1 MIRIYEPLITEK
13 TKEYALDAIN
23 SGWISSQ
30 GQYIDKASAK
40 LKEILKTDNLFLIS
54 NGTTATHCVSKA
66 INLKYPLI
74 DKLIVPNNVY
84 VAAWNSFLLDKT
96 YKSLVSVDCDLETWN
111 YDITKL
117 QNLLDITDFNTTA
130 LLVVHNLGNIIDVP
144 ALKQKY
150 PKLVVVEDN
159 CEGLF
164 GKYGE
169 DYSGTKSFSSSVSF
183 FGNKNITS
191 GEGGAVIVNDS
202 DTLDYLRSF
211 ISQGTTS
218 KRFVHDKIAHNY
230 RMTNVQAALLYGQLE
245 SLDEILDI
253 KKRMFDRYLDG
264 FSNCSKAHPQKIVES
279 TQHANWMF
287 GIRFESDKDYEA
299 VSKELM
305 DAGIETRPMFYCY
318 TEHRYLN
325 HLITSFDNNNNAIK
339 LNQKSIVL
347 PSHPLLTNEQ
357 IDYIIKTTKSILG
370 E

>member
-1 MIRIYEPLITEK
+1 MIRIYEPLITNK

-30 GQYIDKASAK
+30 GEYIDKASSK
-40 LKEILKTDNLFLIS
+40 LKQILNTDNLFLIS

-96 YKSLVSVDCDLETWN
+96 YKKLISVDCDLNTWN
-111 YDITKL
+111 YDIQKL
-117 QNLLDITDFNTTA
+117 YEVLDITDLNTTA

-144 ALKQKY
+144 SIKARY
-150 PKLVVVEDN
+150 PKLVLVEDN

-164 GKYGE
+164 GKYG
-169 DYSGTKSFSSSVSF
+169 DKFSGTESFASSVSF

-191 GEGGAVIVNDS
+191 GEGGAVIVNDK

-211 ISQGTTS
+211 ISQGTTA

-245 SLDEILDI
+245 SLDEILAI
-253 KKRMFDRYLDG
+253 KKSMFDRYTDG
-264 FSNCSKAHPQKIVES
+264 FSDSKNIHPQTIIQGTS
-279 TQHANWMF
+279 HANWMF
-287 GIRFESDKDYEA
+287 GVRFDGQKDYET

-318 TEHRYLN
+318 TEHKYLN
-325 HLITSFDNNNNAIK
+325 DLIIPNGANTNAIR
-339 LNQKSIVL
+339 LNQTSIVL
-347 PSHPLLTNEQ
+347 PSHPLLTNDQ
-357 IDYIIKTTKSILG
+357 IDYIIKTTKQVIG
-370 E
+370 A

>member
-1 MIRIYEPLITEK
+1 MIRIYEPLITNK
-13 TKEYALDAIN
+13 TREYALDAIN

-30 GQYIDKASAK
+30 GEYIDKASAK

-96 YKSLVSVDCDLETWN
+96 FKNLIAVDCDLKTWN
-111 YDITKL
+111 YDINKL
-117 QNLLDITDFNTTA
+117 YEILDVTDLNTTA
-130 LLVVHNLGNIIDVP
+130 LLAVHNLGNIINIP
-144 ALKQKY
+144 AIKERY
-150 PKLVVVEDN
+150 PKLVIVEDN

-164 GKYGE
+164 GKYG
-169 DYSGTKSFSSSVSF
+169 DSFSGTKSFASSVSF

-191 GEGGAVIVNDS
+191 GEGGAVVVNDT
-202 DTLDYLRSF
+202 DTFEYLRSF

-245 SLDEILDI
+245 SLDEILTI
-253 KKRMFDRYLDG
+253 KKSMFDRYMEGFSGSDKIHPQTILDG
-264 FSNCSKAHPQKIVES
+264 
-279 TQHANWMF
+279 TTHANWMF
-287 GIRFESDKDYEA
+287 GIRFENDKNYET
-299 VSKELM
+299 VSKQL
-305 DAGIETRPMFYCY
+305 IETRPMFYCY

-325 HLITSFDNNNNAIK
+325 HLITPYTNNDNAIK
-339 LNQKSIVL
+339 LNQTSIVL

-357 IDYIIKTTKSILG
+357 IDYIIKTTKQVIG
-370 E
+370 V

>member
-30 GQYIDKASAK
+30 GEYIEKASNK
-40 LKEILKTDNLFLIS
+40 LKEILGTDNLFLIS
-54 NGTTATHCVSKA
+54 NGTTATHCVSKS

-96 YKSLVSVDCDLETWN
+96 FKSLLAVDCDLDTWN
-111 YDITKL
+111 YDL
-117 QNLLDITDFNTTA
+117 QQLEEVLDKTDFNTTA

-144 ALKQKY
+144 KIKEKY
-150 PKLVVVEDN
+150 PKLVIVEDN

-164 GKYGE
+164 GKYG
-169 DYSGTKSFSSSVSF
+169 DDFSGTKSFSSSVSF

-191 GEGGAVIVNDS
+191 GEGGAVIVNDK
-202 DTLDYLRSF
+202 DTFDYLRSF

-218 KRFVHDKIAHNY
+218 RRFVHDKIAHNY

-245 SLDEILDI
+245 SLEQILAI
-253 KKRMFDRYLDG
+253 KKNIFNRYMDG
-264 FSNCSKAHPQKIVES
+264 FSDSKVIKPQTILENTK
-279 TQHANWMF
+279 HANWMF
-287 GIRFESDKDYEA
+287 GVSVNGTTYE
-299 VSKELM
+299 ELSAQLM
-305 DAGIETRPMFYCY
+305 NNGIETRPMFYCF
-318 TEHRYLN
+318 TEHKYLN
-325 HLITSFDNNNNAIK
+325 HLITTYHSNVNAIK
-339 LNQKSIVL
+339 LNQSSIVL

-357 IDYIIKTTKSILG
+357 IDYIIKTVKHLLG